1 MADNPDAKTPSDEPG
16 TKPAEPAREQRQ
28 QVELDESKMSKSYAN
43 FCRVTP
49 GFEELIIDF
58 GLSQQPIGAP
68 MPQGSISIDQRVIVN
83 YFMAKRLLSALAG
96 SVQRYE
102 QIFGVLE
109 TDVQKRVRQQP
120 QAGGGTPPPPPA
132 S

>member
-1 MADNPDAKTPSDEPG
+1 MAKSEENVG
-16 TKPAEPAREQRQ
+16 AEAQPEAQAQAQRQ
-28 QVELDESKMSKSYAN
+28 PRQIQVDESKMVKSYAN

-58 GLSQQPIGAP
+58 GLSPQPIGAP
-68 MPQGSISIDQRVIVN
+68 EPIQPVVIDQRLIVN

-96 SVQRYE
+96 SIQRYE

-109 TDVQKRVRQQP
+109 TDVQKRVQIPART
-120 QAGGGTPPPPPA
+120 QAAPA
-132 S
+132 AAPAQS